1 MGEEPP
7 NAVTV
12 GDSGW
17 EDVLLKMNLF
27 FKMASYTEDR
37 WCWRSPTTVKEWLFQ
52 FGLFYA
58 SCWTSCPLC
67 PKCAP
72 HFVQKNVCFSLKC
85 RKTHESCPPM
95 LGHFF
100 VERLLSPTPPMYR
113 SLHSSLRGAKF
124 TRLFPWC
131 WSFGYAV
138 YCWGIFLTRFRIEE
152 TAWMSYETSSTL
164 QNKSR
169 WMWPTTTQRLNLCN

>member
-100 VERLLSPTPPMYR
+100 VERLLSPTPQCTGLCIPR
-113 SLHSSLRGAKF
+113 
-124 TRLFPWC
+124 
-131 WSFGYAV
+131 YAV
-138 YCWGIFLTRFRIEE
+138 
-152 TAWMSYETSSTL
+152 
-164 QNKSR
+164 
-169 WMWPTTTQRLNLCN
+169 LNLPDYFPGVGLLDMLYIAGVFSWHDLELRKLLEWATKPRQHYRTGPDECDQLLHKG